1 MERVTDHRH
10 SGTDSSQLLASE
22 ALENA
27 PQSALTTASAIA
39 FSTGGTEDLKTDDQ
53 LILDNMRTRINELET
68 KLRAIGLIL

>member
-10 SGTDSSQLLASE
+10 TGTDSGQLQASE

-27 PQSALTTASAIA
+27 PQAALTGADNTALSSGGLAIL
-39 FSTGGTEDLKTDDQ
+39 STSDAA
-53 LILDNMRTRINELET
+53 IIDNMRTRINELET